1 MAEKMT
7 SLDTAKRLIEEYSI
21 REFGEMEIDFSDLS
35 KIPVAATTFDEGEP
49 GEYEVSVFLD
59 LVNYQ
64 LLQYVNGELY
74 HKEEYN
80 SLEEMVELAL
90 ERLEFDHL
98 VSVGRHDDEEEEAVN
113 MAMAIQLIEEY
124 SLQEFGDKDIDF
136 SDMAKIPVASTIIG
150 EGDDDE
156 REVQVYL
163 DLENYRLLQYVDDEL
178 YYKEE
183 YDSLGKM
190 VELAIRPLDFDLIV
204 SV

>member
-1 MAEKMT
+1 
-7 SLDTAKRLIEEYSI
+7 
-21 REFGEMEIDFSDLS
+21 
-35 KIPVAATTFDEGEP
+35 
-49 GEYEVSVFLD
+49 
-59 LVNYQ
+59 
-64 LLQYVNGELY
+64 
-74 HKEEYN
+74 
-80 SLEEMVELAL
+80 MVELVL
-90 ERLEFDHL
+90 KRLEFDHL
-98 VSVGRHDDEEEEAVN
+98 VSVDRTDDEEEEAVN
-113 MAMAIQLIEEY
+113 MAMAIRLIEEY
-124 SLQEFGDKDIDF
+124 SIREFGDKDIDF

>member
-1 MAEKMT
+1 MDRT
-7 SLDTAKRLIEEYSI
+7 
-21 REFGEMEIDFSDLS
+21 
-35 KIPVAATTFDEGEP
+35 
-49 GEYEVSVFLD
+49 
-59 LVNYQ
+59 
-64 LLQYVNGELY
+64 
-74 HKEEYN
+74 
-80 SLEEMVELAL
+80 
-90 ERLEFDHL
+90 
-98 VSVGRHDDEEEEAVN
+98 DDEEEEAVN
-113 MAMAIQLIEEY
+113 MAMAIRLIEEY
-124 SLQEFGDKDIDF
+124 SIREFGDKDIDF